1 MIVALASV
9 SGCASTNGGT
19 NASLCR
25 DLQFVEFADHEI
37 DAITDRTAS
46 TVLQNNLTLA
56 EVCHGD

>member
-1 MIVALASV
+1 V